1 MAAKQQNVNRYLA
14 EKKWCCY
21 VELNLN
27 LKKKIL
33 VFCSTLLASRCC
45 FYLHVHE
52 CRKFRSVLQKPTQHQ
67 QLDWWF
73 TTILVHNHL
82 RWAHVT
88 FSSVVGLWV
97 KSRPLCRKLKL
108 FFLRCLHRCWNAN
121 GSFLKCDEA
130 QRICELCPNLF
141 FSFPFF
147 LSKMSF

>member
-14 EKKWCCY
+14 EKKCCCY

-27 LKKKIL
+27 LKKKYSGVL
-33 VFCSTLLASRCC
+33 FYTLLFLSPCPWMQEVSLCTR
-45 FYLHVHE
+45 
-52 CRKFRSVLQKPTQHQ
+52 KPTQHQ
-67 QLDWWF
+67 QLDWCF

-97 KSRPLCRKLKL
+97 KSRPLCHKLKL

-147 LSKMSF
+147 SF